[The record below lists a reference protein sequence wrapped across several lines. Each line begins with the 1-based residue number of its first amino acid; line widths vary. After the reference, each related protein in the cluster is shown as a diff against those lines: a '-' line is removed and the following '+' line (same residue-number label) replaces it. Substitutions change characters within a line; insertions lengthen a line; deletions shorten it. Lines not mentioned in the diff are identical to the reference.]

1 MEAWRS
7 PDDYR
12 PVVIFNPNS
21 TRASRVESEVCE
33 ALADD
38 GWGRYEQ
45 LETKYHDAGE
55 NADQIAEEL
64 RPGDLLLACGGDGLA
79 HSVAN
84 ALRQRKDIKDD
95 IRMMPLPTGNAC
107 DISLGLYG
115 GDILKYGLVRTMK
128 LGPDC
133 QLDAI
138 GVTVND
144 RERWAMGY
152 ASLGLTAAVAATYG
166 DESYRS
172 GRPDHDLGA
181 TLRDMSEAARAVAAS
196 RAFNYVEHSD
206 DGSAINRS
214 SHDILF
220 ANSRRIA
227 RFGRIAL
234 RASDGPV
241 MHETPQR
248 GFGRSALR
256 SLSGLLSPRGLRA
269 EPMAESRLVIAQA
282 DDVVWYQLD
291 GEAGVLLDG
300 DTVIVRPERQ
310 VLPVIGHP
318 ARR

>member
-1 MEAWRS
+1 MESWRS

-45 LETKYHDAGE
+45 LETKYQDAAE
-55 NADQIAEEL
+55 NADQIADEL

-84 ALRQRKDIKDD
+84 ALRLRKDIKDD

-107 DISLGLYG
+107 DISLSLYG
-115 GDILKYGLVRTMK
+115 GDVLKYGLTRTMK

-133 QLDAI
+133 RLDAI
-138 GVTVND
+138 GVTVNG

-172 GRPDHDLGA
+172 VRPDHSLRATMRDL
-181 TLRDMSEAARAVAAS
+181 SEAARAVAGS
-196 RAFNYVEHSD
+196 QAFSYRERLP
-206 DGSAINRS
+206 DGSVTDKA
-214 SHDILF
+214 SHDVLF

-227 RFGRIAL
+227 RFGRIAIQ
-234 RASDGPV
+234 AGSGPV
-241 MHETPQR
+241 MRDTPQQ
-248 GFGRSALR
+248 GFGRSAVR

-269 EPMAESRLVIAQA
+269 VPMGERQIDITQP

-291 GEAGVLLDG
+291 GEAGVLLQQ
-300 DTVIVRPERQ
+300 DTVGLRPEQR